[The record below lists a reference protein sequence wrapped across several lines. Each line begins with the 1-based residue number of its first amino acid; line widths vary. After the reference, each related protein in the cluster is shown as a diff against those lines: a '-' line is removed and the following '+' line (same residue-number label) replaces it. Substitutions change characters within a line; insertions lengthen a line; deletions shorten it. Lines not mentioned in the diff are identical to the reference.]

1 MYIQNV
7 HGTSTRFMVF
17 FPDFRVDETVV
28 DSQQAEGQQVEE
40 DQVHPADV
48 DLRRHVH
55 IRTYFIIFYDF
66 IAAKGSPLSCILNKL
81 LLSFSNF

>member
-1 MYIQNV
+1 
-7 HGTSTRFMVF
+7 MVF

-48 DLRRHVH
+48 DLRKHVH
-55 IRTYFIIFYDF
+55 LRTYLIIRLIKYLMDF
-66 IAAKGSPLSCILNKL
+66 IAANGSPLLCILNKL